1 MTSFKINL
9 LELADSGGVVIQN
22 KRSELLDKVK
32 MIYKN
37 SSNRI
42 DLQNAKFVKNWLFYW
57 LNDSTKSDLFLAK
70 SYFLER
76 LLDRHYSYQV
86 EYDWKDLKGIL
97 FFGINLE
104 SVKNL
109 KEFEKI
115 LRSPLFH
122 LQLQKYLPNPPTESS
137 ISV

>member
-1 MTSFKINL
+1 MASFKINL

-22 KRSELLDKVK
+22 KRSELLDKVR
-32 MIYKN
+32 MTFTD

-42 DLQNAKFVKNWLFYW
+42 DLQNEKFVKNWLSYW
-57 LNDSTKSDLFLAK
+57 LKDSTRSDLFLAK

-76 LLDRHYSYQV
+76 ILDRHYSYQK
-86 EYDWKDLKGIL
+86 EYDWKDLKELL
-97 FFGINLE
+97 FFGIHLQ
-104 SVKNL
+104 SVKTL

-122 LQLQKYLPNPPTESS
+122 LQLQKYLPR
-137 ISV
+137 